1 MADKKLKFAS
11 GCAAKS
17 IELIIPPGLWGEM
30 LLQSIKKTDAIAK
43 IRILKNKKDF
53 IYRNSNQYYTSD
65 WYYSSLLCTHKFK
78 KNNIFLIME
87 FRVFLLFHKCM
98 SNHIKCVSNFPL

>member
-11 GCAAKS
+11 GCAAES
-17 IELIIPPGLWGEM
+17 IEM

-65 WYYSSLLCTHKFK
+65 
-78 KNNIFLIME
+78 
-87 FRVFLLFHKCM
+87 
-98 SNHIKCVSNFPL
+98 